1 VPNKELA
8 RIFDQIADLLEIKG
22 EDPFRINSYR
32 RVARTIG
39 DLNEDVA
46 DIAAAGRLT
55 DIPRVGKGTA
65 ERIQQYLQTGKVES
79 HQQLLNEIPSGL
91 PALLDIPGMG
101 PKKVAAA
108 WKKLGVTDLDSLV
121 AVIDSGKL
129 AELPGFGAKSVAQI
143 QQGIEFLQR
152 SLARTPLGIALPV
165 ARRLAGQL
173 ADLAAVKQV
182 EIAGSARRGRETI
195 GDVDILC
202 QSAAGKKVVDAFT
215 QFEQVKQVLAAGAT
229 KASIL
234 VETPGG
240 ADLQVDVR
248 VVPAKSFGAALQYF
262 TGSKEH
268 NVRLRE
274 IAVKKKLKLNEY
286 GLFRGDKQIAGAQEA
301 DIYAKLGLPFIPPE
315 LREDRGEIEAAD
327 NLPRLVTL
335 DNIRGDLHLHTIA
348 SDGHQTA
355 EQLGRFA
362 KDYGYEYIAVADHSK
377 SQTIA
382 NGLSIDRMYEQIET
396 VRAADR
402 KVRGIAILLAT
413 EIDILAGGKLDYPDD
428 LLAECDLVIASI
440 HSGMGQDRATVTK
453 RTLAAMDNPH
463 VHVIGHPTGRLLGKR
478 EAMDIDIDQVIRHA
492 VETHT
497 ALEVNASWQRLDL
510 KDVHVRQ
517 AIDAGAML
525 VLNTDAHAPDQ
536 FDFMSFGVQTARRG
550 FATPDSI
557 LNTRPL
563 APLRKWLARKRS

>member
-1 VPNKELA
+1 MPNKELA
-8 RIFDQIADLLEIKG
+8 KIFDQIADLLEIKG

-32 RVARTIG
+32 RVGRAIG
-39 DLNEDVA
+39 ELNEDVA
-46 DIAAAGRLT
+46 DIATTGRLT

-65 ERIQQYLQTGKVES
+65 ERIQQYLQTGKIEL
-79 HQQLLNEIPSGL
+79 HQQLLDEIPSGL
-91 PALLDIPGMG
+91 PKLLDIPGMG

-129 AELPGFGAKSVAQI
+129 AELPGLGAKSVAHI

-152 SLARTPLGIALPV
+152 SLGRTPLGVALPV

-173 ADLAAVKQV
+173 ADLAAVKRV
-182 EIAGSARRGRETI
+182 EIAGSARRGCETV

-215 QFEQVKQVLAAGAT
+215 QLEQVKQVLAAGAT
-229 KASIL
+229 KGSVL
-234 VETPGG
+234 VEAPGG

-286 GLFRGDKQIAGAQEA
+286 GLFKGDKQVAGAQEA

-315 LREDRGEIEAAD
+315 LREDRGEIETVG

-335 DNIRGDLHLHTIA
+335 DDIRGDLHLHTIA

-396 VRAADR
+396 VRAADK
-402 KVRGIAILLAT
+402 KVRGIAILLST

-440 HSGMGQDRATVTK
+440 HSGMARTAPRSPNVPSLPWTALTCTSSAIPPAACSAGAKRWTSISIRSSVTPSK
-453 RTLAAMDNPH
+453 RTPLWKSMPP
-463 VHVIGHPTGRLLGKR
+463 GS
-478 EAMDIDIDQVIRHA
+478 
-492 VETHT
+492 
-497 ALEVNASWQRLDL
+497 AS
-510 KDVHVRQ
+510 
-517 AIDAGAML
+517 I
-525 VLNTDAHAPDQ
+525 
-536 FDFMSFGVQTARRG
+536 
-550 FATPDSI
+550 
-557 LNTRPL
+557 
-563 APLRKWLARKRS
+563 

>member
-8 RIFDQIADLLEIKG
+8 KIFDQIADLLEIKG

-32 RVARTIG
+32 RVGRTLG

-46 DIAAAGRLT
+46 DIAATGRLT

-65 ERIQQYLQTGKVES
+65 ERIEQYLQTGKVEL
-79 HQQLLNEIPSGL
+79 HQQLLDEIPSGL

-143 QQGIEFLQR
+143 KQGIEFLQR
-152 SLARTPLGIALPV
+152 SLGRTPLGVALPV
-165 ARRLAGQL
+165 ARQLAGQL

-215 QFEQVKQVLAAGAT
+215 QLEQVKQVLAAGAT
-229 KASIL
+229 KGSVL
-234 VETPGG
+234 VEAPGG

-274 IAVKKKLKLNEY
+274 IAIKKKLKLNEY
-286 GLFRGDKQIAGAQEA
+286 GLFRGDKQIAGAEEA

-335 DNIRGDLHLHTIA
+335 DDIRGDLHLHTTA

-453 RTLAAMDNPH
+453 RTLAAMDSPY
-463 VHVIGHPTGRLLGKR
+463 VHVIGHPTGRLLGRR

-492 VETHT
+492 IETHT

-550 FATPDSI
+550 WATPDSI

-563 APLRKWLARKRS
+563 AALRKWLACKGS